1 MNKNAALTVEGIKKS
16 FGEVLAVKDI
26 SFSVAP
32 GEVLGIVGPNGAG
45 KTTTIKIILGL
56 LQPDK
61 GTITM
66 FGESNT
72 VASVKQRIGYMPE
85 NPSFYNHLTGRELT
99 TFAGEL
105 FGIEKKA
112 LTKRVDELMK
122 LVGLQ
127 KAADRQLSG
136 YSKGMLQRV
145 CLAQALVNKPEVLF
159 LDEPLDGLDPLGR
172 IQMRKI
178 IETVK
183 AEGTAII
190 LNSHILSDVAAVS
203 DQIAVMYQGNLIAVG
218 SVTSLVPEGKT
229 LEEIFLK
236 LIEKEEA

>member
-16 FGEVLAVKDI
+16 FGSVEAVKDI

-45 KTTTIKIILGL
+45 KTTTIKMILGL

-61 GTITM
+61 GRIEI

-72 VASVKQRIGYMPE
+72 LSTVRQRIGYMPE
-85 NPSFYNHLTGRELT
+85 NPSFYNHLTGRELV

-105 FGIEKKA
+105 FGIEKKE
-112 LTKRVDELMK
+112 LKKRSDDLIK

-178 IETVK
+178 LESVK

-203 DQIAVMYQGNLIAVG
+203 DHIAVMYQGKLIASGTVAK
-218 SVTSLVPEGKT
+218 LVPEGKT

>member
-16 FGEVLAVKDI
+16 FGSVEAVKDI
-26 SFSVAP
+26 SLSVAP

-45 KTTTIKIILGL
+45 KTTTIKMILGL

-61 GTITM
+61 GDIKIL
-66 FGESNT
+66 GESNT
-72 VASVKQRIGYMPE
+72 TSSVRQRIGYMPE
-85 NPSFYNHLTGRELT
+85 NPSFYNHLTGRELV

-105 FGIEKKA
+105 FDIEKKELA
-112 LTKRVDELMK
+112 KRVDDLLK

-127 KAADRQLSG
+127 KAADRHLAG
-136 YSKGMLQRV
+136 YSKGMLQRI
-145 CLAQALVNKPEVLF
+145 CLAQAMVNQPEVLF

-178 IETVK
+178 LESVK
-183 AEGTAII
+183 ANGAAII

-203 DQIAVMYQGNLIAVG
+203 DKIAVMYQGKLIASG
-218 SVTSLVPEGKT
+218 SVEKLVPAGKT
-229 LEEIFLK
+229 LEEVFLK